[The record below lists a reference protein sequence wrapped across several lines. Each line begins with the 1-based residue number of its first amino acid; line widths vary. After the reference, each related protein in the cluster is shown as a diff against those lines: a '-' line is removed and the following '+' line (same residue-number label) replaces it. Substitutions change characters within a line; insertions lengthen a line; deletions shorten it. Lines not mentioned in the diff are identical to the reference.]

1 VPVDDATDVLSKGD
15 KIWAKVIG
23 TVSKLIFM

>member
-1 VPVDDATDVLSKGD
+1 MVDER

-23 TVSKLIFM
+23 TVIFVLKNTDNYSFLMR

>member
-23 TVSKLIFM
+23 TVS